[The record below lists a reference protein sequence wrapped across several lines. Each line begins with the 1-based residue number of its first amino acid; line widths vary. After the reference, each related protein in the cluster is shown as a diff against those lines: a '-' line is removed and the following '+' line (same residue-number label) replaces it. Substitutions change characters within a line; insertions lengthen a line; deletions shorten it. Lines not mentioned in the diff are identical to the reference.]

1 MDGERAKKE
10 TKCVFQICVITQ
22 ETFKTA
28 GIYEQKL
35 QLTTFDINFKIK
47 GLHHKN
53 SHISKQMKT
62 RMTKFI
68 SSKGQKSAWTNIQ

>member
-35 QLTTFDINFKIK
+35 QLTTFDINFKNK
-47 GLHHKN
+47 
-53 SHISKQMKT
+53 
-62 RMTKFI
+62 RF
-68 SSKGQKSAWTNIQ
+68 AP